1 MHLLGSSSVPH
12 SNGVV
17 ITSSYFSEPE
27 VKVTRYAETLSKKS
41 LYLILGLIHYQIH
54 HILVCN

>member
-27 VKVTRYAETLSKKS
+27 VKVTRCAETLSKKS
-41 LYLILGLIHYQIH
+41 LLFNLRVDSLSNSSYFSM
-54 HILVCN
+54 

>member
-41 LYLILGLIHYQIH
+41 LLFNLRVNSLSNSSYFSM
-54 HILVCN
+54 